1 MTFIDLQFG
10 IFLLVSILLFY
21 LCPVKQRWKVLLL
34 VSLVFYAIAG
44 LRYLPFI
51 FVTSFTVYYAGCR
64 MGKVYEA
71 LEKELAEKE
80 LDRKEKKL
88 KKEQAKQVC
97 KRIMLLAL
105 VGNLVILC
113 IVKFTKFFIEPI
125 NHLLM
130 AVGGNGTFTAADII
144 VPLGISYYT
153 FSALSYL
160 LDVYWK
166 RVEYEKSYSR
176 FLLYLIYFPHI
187 LIIFY

>member
-88 KKEQAKQVC
+88 KKE
-97 KRIMLLAL
+97 
-105 VGNLVILC
+105 
-113 IVKFTKFFIEPI
+113 
-125 NHLLM
+125 HLR
-130 AVGGNGTFTAADII
+130 
-144 VPLGISYYT
+144 
-153 FSALSYL
+153 
-160 LDVYWK
+160 
-166 RVEYEKSYSR
+166 RV
-176 FLLYLIYFPHI
+176 H
-187 LIIFY
+187 